1 MATSVRQMAPQNTD
15 AGATSRVVIGFINNM
30 PDAAIRSSERQFR
43 GMLRAG
49 AEGVEVILKGFY
61 CRQIPRSDVAKTIF
75 LHPYCEIDRLWGSD
89 IDGLIVT
96 GTEPRAE
103 KLTDEPCWPL
113 LSRLVEWA
121 EEKTISTMWSC
132 LAAHAAVFRLSGI
145 SRKPLMKKMSGLFEC
160 TAVAAHPLLSG
171 LPGSWLNPHSR
182 HNDLP
187 EAELLQN
194 GFQPLIKL
202 AADGLDTFM
211 MQRKSLFV
219 FFQGHPEY
227 DPESLLLEYMRDVK
241 RYVEGER
248 DVYPDAP
255 TGYFDTGLT
264 EKLEELRHGA
274 LRTRDIGVHPA
285 VTRLL
290 QGHQI
295 KNVWREPSTII
306 YRNWLNLIAAEKSR
320 RASRTATAV

>member
-1 MATSVRQMAPQNTD
+1 MASSVLQEPPQKTD
-15 AGATSRVVIGFINNM
+15 AEATNRVVIGFINNM

-49 AEGVEVILKGFY
+49 ADGVEVILKAFY
-61 CRQIPRSDVAKTIF
+61 CQRIPRSDVAKTVF
-75 LHPYCEIDRLWGSD
+75 LHPYCEIDELWDSE

-96 GTEPRAE
+96 GAEPRAE

-121 EEKTISTMWSC
+121 EGNTISTMWSC

-160 TAVAAHPLLSG
+160 TAIAGYPMVAG
-171 LPGSWLNPHSR
+171 LPQRWLNPHSR

-187 EAELLQN
+187 EAELLQK
-194 GFQPLIKL
+194 GFQPLTTL
-202 AADGLDTFM
+202 ADGLDTFM

-248 DVYPDAP
+248 DVYPDPPA
-255 TGYFDTGLT
+255 GYFDAQLT
-264 EKLEELRHGA
+264 QKLEELR
-274 LRTRDIGVHPA
+274 LRAIRTIEIDVHSA

-290 QGHQI
+290 QGYQI

-306 YRNWLNLIAAEKSR
+306 YRNWINFIAAEKSR
-320 RASRTATAV
+320 RAVQTAAAI